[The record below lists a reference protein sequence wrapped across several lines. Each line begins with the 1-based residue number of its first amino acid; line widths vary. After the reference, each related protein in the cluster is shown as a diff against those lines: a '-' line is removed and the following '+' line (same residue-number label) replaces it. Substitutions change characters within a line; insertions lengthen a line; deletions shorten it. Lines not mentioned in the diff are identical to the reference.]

1 MAKDLVGL
9 YNLSL
14 SAVGHRSPIALPTE
28 DSREAR
34 LCNRWFESVRDQI
47 LCAAPW
53 ASCRASALLAL
64 NAERDYDVD
73 WAAGDPEPPWLFQYA
88 TPADFLYP
96 RFLQHF
102 ELFIMGDKDGSPVIH
117 TNAEDAL
124 LIYNKK
130 QIVPSAWS
138 ADLWMAMVYGLAAHI
153 CIPLSGKMSTAQ
165 TMLNQANN
173 MIITARVNA
182 ANENQQEFDSVP
194 DWLIA
199 RGVSVT
205 SYNSRYIYSYGPL
218 LSMSG
223 TF

>member
-1 MAKDLVGL
+1 
-9 YNLSL
+9 
-14 SAVGHRSPIALPTE
+14 
-28 DSREAR
+28 
-34 LCNRWFESVRDQI
+34 
-47 LCAAPW
+47 
-53 ASCRASALLAL
+53 
-64 NAERDYDVD
+64 
-73 WAAGDPEPPWLFQYA
+73 
-88 TPADFLYP
+88 
-96 RFLQHF
+96 
-102 ELFIMGDKDGSPVIH
+102 
-117 TNAEDAL
+117 
-124 LIYNKK
+124 
-130 QIVPSAWS
+130 
-138 ADLWMAMVYGLAAHI
+138 
-153 CIPLSGKMSTAQ
+153 MSTAQ